1 MDFGVL
7 EKVLENSVHQID
19 SRVFLLV
26 LDFKDVPDW
35 YNFVI
40 IQVEQIRLIPI
51 KILGQTDVKSEA
63 SKTNVLS
70 GGK

>member
-7 EKVLENSVHQID
+7 EKVLENSVHQIN
-19 SRVFLLV
+19 SRVFLLF

>member
-7 EKVLENSVHQID
+7 EKALENSVHQIN
-19 SRVFLLV
+19 SRVFLLF